1 MRTRYIKLLFFNPE
15 RAGNRCSRTR
25 VGTRPDQIDRPVGVG
40 RVGDVTDRPDFRS
53 PTKSPTR
60 PDIQNRGFRTVRPD
74 PTSNIQYADPRTR
87 VTVYFLQKRKYSSEL
102 SLYDLATN
110 VALSWELAAIERG
123 YYWNILIWSLSLLFS
138 GKMVPK

>member
-1 MRTRYIKLLFFNPE
+1 MKLLFLILSQP
-15 RAGNRCSRTR
+15 
-25 VGTRPDQIDRPVGVG
+25 
-40 RVGDVTDRPDFRS
+40 VTD
-53 PTKSPTR
+53 
-60 PDIQNRGFRTVRPD
+60 
-74 PTSNIQYADPRTR
+74 AR

-123 YYWNILIWSLSLLFS
+123 CHWNILIWSLSLLFS